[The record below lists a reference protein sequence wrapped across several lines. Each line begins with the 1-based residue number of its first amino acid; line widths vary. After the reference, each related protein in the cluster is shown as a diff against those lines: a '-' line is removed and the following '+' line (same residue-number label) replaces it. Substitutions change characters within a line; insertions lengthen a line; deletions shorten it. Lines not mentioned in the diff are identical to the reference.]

1 MTQDPETT
9 KAPDEQDGET
19 PMEEAQEEAAHERE
33 ENRGYQ

>member
-1 MTQDPETT
+1 MTDPEKT
-9 KAPDEQDGET
+9 AAADEQDAET